1 MQLLIIRHGIA
12 EEAAPG
18 GDDSRRSLT
27 RVGQEKMKNVAAG
40 LQTIVETLDV
50 IGASPLLRAQ
60 QTAEIVA
67 DAYGDLRVDT
77 VDALSPGNEPSAVV
91 DWLGRHES
99 AKVVAIVGHEPHL
112 GMLVTWFMTGAQ
124 NSRVELSKGGAAL
137 LEFSSRPS
145 ARSAILQWLLTGS
158 QLRHIGK

>member
-18 GDDSRRSLT
+18 DDDSGRSLT
-27 RVGQEKMKNVAAG
+27 SDGEKKMKSVAAG

-60 QTAEIVA
+60 QTAKIVA
-67 DAYGDLRVDT
+67 DAYGDLPIDT
-77 VDALSPGNEPSAVV
+77 VDALSPGSEPSAIV
-91 DWLGRHES
+91 DWLGQHAS
-99 AKVVAIVGHEPHL
+99 AKLVAIVGHEPHL

-145 ARSAILQWLLTGS
+145 AASAILQWLLTGS